1 MDQGGVMPDVTK
13 QQVIQAIK
21 RAVSD
26 ARWAGLTDEE
36 IKAVFLAAVLE
47 RPGA

>member
-1 MDQGGVMPDVTK
+1 VADVTK
-13 QQVIQAIK
+13 QQAISAIK

-26 ARWAGLTDEE
+26 ARWAGLTTEE

-47 RPGA
+47 THA

>member
-1 MDQGGVMPDVTK
+1 MPDMSK
-13 QQVIQAIK
+13 QEAIK
-21 RAVSD
+21 AIRSVVSD

-47 RPGA
+47 SSRR